1 MGIAHFTFGLLAKC
15 SKLSQRI
22 LLVALPMRNTEY
34 SSRLTEPERAPT
46 IRSVPLMV
54 LAKLLRAS
62 TRTRSTASSRHTER
76 AMAKAVR
83 IAVKRRLARLARA
96 RRNRYISNLCGRGG
110 AIEFGQRQVAI
121 KQWGQALVMA
131 DKQQAGAGVAAFGE
145 QQLQEGFAGVVVQG
159 RGGLVG
165 DHQFRLADQRTGGGH
180 PLLLADGQRVGAA
193 LQQILVLQAQVRE
206 QARGGLVDTAVALL
220 GPLRTQFGKVARQL
234 DVFAHRQER
243 QQVELLE
250 DVAGVV
256 DAKTVAG
263 AGREVGQL
271 LAEQANAAPAGFLHA
286 AQQAEQGGLAAA
298 TGALEEQG
306 LPRFQAERGDI
317 QQLWVPGPVEAQVGQ
332 FDQCVGHGY
341 SELQGGCC
349 DRRFHT
355 LLAARADQLYL
366 NFLRGGEGL
375 EHLAQVEVAQGS
387 RRGAGELVV
396 GVDFAVV
403 VMMLVG
409 SRAFAVG
416 GVVVIVVIMLDF
428 GLVAEQRAVEFLGA
442 DHATGGLGQ
451 VEQGQGVFQL
461 FAHGGDLG
469 FVGGAGGQVFENHQ
483 VHRRAVQLKLQG
495 LAIEHRVEAADPVF
509 MGAEAGVLMIMIMLV
524 SGMGDSQW
532 QQGKRQSKQQTAHG
546 EAPEHESYVM

>member
-83 IAVKRRLARLARA
+83 IAVKRRLARLA
-96 RRNRYISNLCGRGG
+96 
-110 AIEFGQRQVAI
+110 
-121 KQWGQALVMA
+121 MA

-271 LAEQANAAPAGFLHA
+271 LAEQANAAPAGCLHA

-298 TGALEEQG
+298 AGALEEQG
-306 LPRFQAERGDI
+306 LPRFQ
-317 QQLWVPGPVEAQVGQ
+317 V
-332 FDQCVGHGY
+332 
-341 SELQGGCC
+341 
-349 DRRFHT
+349 
-355 LLAARADQLYL
+355 
-366 NFLRGGEGL
+366 
-375 EHLAQVEVAQGS
+375 
-387 RRGAGELVV
+387 
-396 GVDFAVV
+396 
-403 VMMLVG
+403 
-409 SRAFAVG
+409 
-416 GVVVIVVIMLDF
+416 
-428 GLVAEQRAVEFLGA
+428 
-442 DHATGGLGQ
+442 
-451 VEQGQGVFQL
+451 
-461 FAHGGDLG
+461 
-469 FVGGAGGQVFENHQ
+469 
-483 VHRRAVQLKLQG
+483 
-495 LAIEHRVEAADPVF
+495 
-509 MGAEAGVLMIMIMLV
+509 
-524 SGMGDSQW
+524 
-532 QQGKRQSKQQTAHG
+532 
-546 EAPEHESYVM
+546 

>member
-1 MGIAHFTFGLLAKC
+1 
-15 SKLSQRI
+15 
-22 LLVALPMRNTEY
+22 MRNTEY

-62 TRTRSTASSRHTER
+62 TRTLSFDDRRNTER

-83 IAVKRRLARLARA
+83 IAVKRRLARLAMA

-193 LQQILVLQAQVRE
+193 LQQILVLQAPV
-206 QARGGLVDTAVALL
+206 
-220 GPLRTQFGKVARQL
+220 RTQFGKVARQL

-451 VEQGQGVFQL
+451 VEQGQGGFQL

-469 FVGGAGGQVFENHQ
+469 FVGGAGGQVFETHQ

-495 LAIEHRVEAADPVF
+495 LAVEHRVEAADPVF
-509 MGAEAGVLMIMIMLV
+509 MGAEAGVLMIMLV

-546 EAPEHESYVM
+546 EAPEHEGYVM